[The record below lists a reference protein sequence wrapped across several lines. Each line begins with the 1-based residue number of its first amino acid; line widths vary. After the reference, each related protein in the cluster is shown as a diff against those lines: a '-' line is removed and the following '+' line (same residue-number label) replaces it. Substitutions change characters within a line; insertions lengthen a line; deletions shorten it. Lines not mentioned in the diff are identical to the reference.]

1 MRPVA
6 STCKVGTRF
15 QGFVV
20 KTRKANQHSNRRV
33 KYWAKVSS
41 TKTKPKK
48 ASKASKSS
56 TRKQVPKRRELKGGD
71 TPQVHAVL
79 EGLRSGGASLI
90 EKSRCESLTAEQI
103 EEYGRQAKRI
113 PDDAKLIEGLMRE
126 EQKYCRL
133 SLRVYS
139 PDTLAAQ
146 NALAIIM
153 ANVRLAY
160 APSPESRP
168 YKIKA
173 VAHGRDL
180 AERYSFDYHPND
192 NVHDLVQSQT
202 PVFIRYIRDDDYVE
216 LLSKAKFGTS
226 HTLLRLEGHVD
237 VDDNDP
243 LADYRSDR

>member
-1 MRPVA
+1 
-6 STCKVGTRF
+6 VGTRF

-48 ASKASKSS
+48 ANQASKSSKSS
-56 TRKQVPKRRELKGGD
+56 TRKKVPKRRKLKGGD

-79 EGLRSGGASLI
+79 EDLRSGGAGLI
-90 EKSRCESLTAEQI
+90 EKSTCESYTAKQI

-113 PDDAKLIEGLMRE
+113 PDDAKLIERLKRE
-126 EQKYCRL
+126 ETKYCRL
-133 SLRVYS
+133 SSKVYH
-139 PDTLAAQ
+139 PENLAVQ

-153 ANVRLAY
+153 ANVRLAS

-173 VAHGRDL
+173 VARGRDL
-180 AERYSFDYHPND
+180 AEHYYFYYHPND

-202 PVFIRYIRDDDYVE
+202 PVFIRYVRDHDYVE
-216 LLSKAKFGTS
+216 RLSNAKFGTS
-226 HTLLRLEGHVD
+226 HTLLHLQGHVD
-237 VDDNDP
+237 LNDDDE
-243 LADYRSDR
+243 LADYRSY